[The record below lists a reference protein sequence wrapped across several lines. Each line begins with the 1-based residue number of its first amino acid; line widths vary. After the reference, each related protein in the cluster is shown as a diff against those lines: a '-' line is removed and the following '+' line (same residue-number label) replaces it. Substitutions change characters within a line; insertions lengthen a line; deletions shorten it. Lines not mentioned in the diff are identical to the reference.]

1 MLQEPMLTVKIF
13 IPFTILKE
21 IEELAH
27 LLAIDYDNDK
37 LDFMRGGF
45 EHLPNYIPRYW
56 RMSEKLSRDEVD
68 EIVRENIG
76 HVVDFYSRFVKS
88 LRSMMEIG
96 KKAGYE
102 LIYQTIKWG
111 EENQH
116 GNLLL
121 LGNG

>member
-1 MLQEPMLTVKIF
+1 MHEGRRYLTGFEWYLTENFYSYKSID
-13 IPFTILKE
+13 TILKE

-37 LDFMRGGF
+37 LDFLRAGF

-76 HVVDFYSRFVKS
+76 QVVDFYSRFVRS
-88 LRSMMEIG
+88 LRSMMESG

-102 LIYQTIKWG
+102 LISVCG
-111 EENQH
+111 P
-116 GNLLL
+116 
-121 LGNG
+121 